1 MKQKGFTKVFTRH
14 LEVLASSKFAQSRF
28 SKVSSFF
35 SFIEFVLELSV
46 FGHVAVSSF
55 FLFFS
60 RSLEL
65 LDLELKLFNLS
76 LKTRE
81 ILFVFF
87 TSISGFLDLAFKLAN
102 RLLAFGSSSL
112 FGIKLRFEFTN
123 ARFKF
128 LNLLLTALQGNL
140 FSFIET

>member
-1 MKQKGFTKVFTRH
+1 MKQKGFTKVFIIH
-14 LEVLASSKFAQSRF
+14 LEILASSKFAQSRF

-35 SFIEFVLELSV
+35 GFIEFVLELSV

-55 FLFFS
+55 FF
-60 RSLEL
+60 
-65 LDLELKLFNLS
+65 
-76 LKTRE
+76 
-81 ILFVFF
+81 FF

-102 RLLAFGSSSL
+102 GLLAFRSSSL
-112 FGIKLRFEFTN
+112 FGIKLRFKFTN
-123 ARFKF
+123 ARFEF

>member
-1 MKQKGFTKVFTRH
+1 MKQKGFTKVFIRN

-35 SFIEFVLELSV
+35 SFIEFVLKLSV

-65 LDLELKLFNLS
+65 LDLKLKLFNLS
-76 LKTRE
+76 LQTRE
-81 ILFVFF
+81 ILLIFF

-102 RLLAFGSSSL
+102 RLLAFRSSSL
-112 FGIKLRFEFTN
+112 FGIKLRFKFTN

-128 LNLLLTALQGNL
+128 LNLLLAALQGNL

>member
-1 MKQKGFTKVFTRH
+1 MKQKGFTKVFIRH

-28 SKVSSFF
+28 SKVSPFF

-65 LDLELKLFNLS
+65 LDL
-76 LKTRE
+76 T
-81 ILFVFF
+81 
-87 TSISGFLDLAFKLAN
+87 FKLAN
-102 RLLAFGSSSL
+102 RLLAFRSSSL
-112 FGIKLRFEFTN
+112 FGIKLRFKFTN

-128 LNLLLTALQGNL
+128 LNLLLATLPSNL